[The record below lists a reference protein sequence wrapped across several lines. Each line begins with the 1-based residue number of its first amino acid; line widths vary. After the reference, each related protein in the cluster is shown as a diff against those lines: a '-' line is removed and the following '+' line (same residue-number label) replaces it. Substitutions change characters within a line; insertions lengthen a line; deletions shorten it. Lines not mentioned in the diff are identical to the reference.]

1 MVSPTF
7 YYRRLA
13 PLLFL
18 LAWSSALL
26 AANIQV
32 QVDRDPV
39 NLDESF
45 QILFTADGE
54 PDDEPDFTPL
64 HQDFAIHSQS
74 QSSQV
79 SVINGQYSRQ
89 IQWTLN
95 AMAKRS
101 GDLAI
106 PPVAFGQD
114 SSPALPIHVQAG
126 RTGESGGDAAEGSGE
141 VLVEVDAEPKN
152 PYVQAQVLYTVRIL
166 YQVGLGNARL
176 EEPKLDNAVLV
187 RLGEDK
193 KFATQRH
200 GQMYQAIERR
210 FALFPQQSGRLA
222 VQPPVLE
229 AELAGRHSL
238 FNRFFLQQPDRI
250 VKLRG
255 KTVELEVRPIPKAYK
270 GQHWL
275 PVQHLELSETLS
287 KNPPRVAAGE
297 PLTRTLTLKAQGSTV
312 GNLPELATNAIAGLQ
327 AYPDQPALEE
337 SPSPAGLRASRVE
350 KAALIPG
357 QAGDYALPEIAIPW
371 WNTQTDREEIARLP
385 ARVLTATGGA
395 APAPVPAAA
404 DQESSSGAP
413 ACDNSAAPA
422 PGPVAAAAPPW
433 LWIGLAACAGLGWL
447 ATALAWWR
455 LRRQHPAPTAS
466 ADAPASAK
474 PDERA
479 LRSRLREACQ
489 ANDVQATRQAL
500 LVWAGAHWPHHP
512 PRHLD
517 ELAARGNPALAR
529 EIQRLN
535 QAAYGSAGTAWD
547 GAALWQAL
555 AQTSSGKTPP
565 APGDGLEPLYR

>member
-1 MVSPTF
+1 MVSPTI
-7 YYRRLA
+7 YRRLA

-18 LAWSSALL
+18 LAWSGALL

-45 QILFTADGE
+45 QILFTADSE
-54 PDDEPDFTPL
+54 PDDEPDFSPL
-64 HQDFAIHSQS
+64 QQDFTIHSQS
-74 QSSQV
+74 QNSQV

-101 GDLAI
+101 GDLTI
-106 PPVAFGQD
+106 PPIAFGRD
-114 SSPALPIHVQAG
+114 SSPALLVHVQAG
-126 RTGESGGDAAEGSGE
+126 RAADDDSAAADGNAE

-152 PYVQAQVLYTVRIL
+152 PYVQAQVLYNVRIL
-166 YQVGLGNARL
+166 FQVGLGNARL

-193 KFATQRH
+193 KFVTQRH
-200 GQMYQAIERR
+200 GQRYQAIERR
-210 FALFPQQSGRLA
+210 FALFPQQSGQLT

-238 FNRFFLQQPDRI
+238 FNRFFMQQPDRI

-255 KTVELEVRPIPKAYK
+255 KTVELDVRSIPKAFK

-275 PVQHLELSETLS
+275 PAQHLELSETLS
-287 KNPPRVAAGE
+287 KDPPQVAAGE

-312 GNLPELATNAIAGLQ
+312 GNLPELAANAIAGLQ

-371 WNTQTDREEIARLP
+371 WNTETDREEIARLP
-385 ARVLTATGGA
+385 ARTLTATAGSTA
-395 APAPVPAAA
+395 TAVVPPSSNAA
-404 DQESSSGAP
+404 DTAPSGTA
-413 ACDNSAAPA
+413 ACDNPA
-422 PGPVAAAAPPW
+422 PPPPGSATALPW
-433 LWIGLAACAGLGWL
+433 LWGLAAFTSLGWL
-447 ATALAWWR
+447 ATALAWGWR
-455 LRRQHPAPTAS
+455 SHKRPAPTAP
-466 ADAPASAK
+466 AGTTASAQ
-474 PDERA
+474 PDERS
-479 LRSRLREACQ
+479 LRRRLREACR
-489 ANDVQATRQAL
+489 ANNIQITRQAL
-500 LVWAGAHWPHHP
+500 LAWAQAHWPHNP

-517 ELAARGNPALAR
+517 ELAARCSPALAE
-529 EIQRLN
+529 EIARLN
-535 QAAYGSAGTAWD
+535 RAAYGTTGAAWN

-555 AQTSSGKTPP
+555 EQIPGGAPP
-565 APGDGLEPLYR
+565 QKNDGLEPLYR